1 METQV
6 SLLLTKFTLAF
17 GDFKNGFLEII
28 TNNKRENVPYPQ
40 INPISLIF
48 PPKFLKDKQLI
59 TINAKKKLG
68 NKYKIIA
75 HGELVLYK
83 NNFIEGKG
91 IVEKYMTMI
100 QIDSKVDTIKIN
112 KENMGKIFVKVNIEE
127 PYEEWLKKLPN
138 RGGFSSSNTKYR
150 KTLENKP
157 FKFPYRKINFDDNL
171 SLLTV
176 TKIDRENEDNQNINF
191 NLDEFM
197 NINEIKKV
205 KNLFEKN
212 YQNILPH
219 DFTNL
224 KQLNQ
229 NLYEHY
235 QQLDNIY
242 KNILSNI
249 KKENNEIK
257 IKAKETW
264 DKYKQNKK
272 QLYKNR
278 IEYKLKKQKLNEE
291 INSNKD
297 KKTSLKNSL
306 NDMIKYKKTIYNQIL
321 GQKDESSNNKIEEE
335 KNDIKIMT
343 DIVNKLYSLGYNIED
358 EMNGQEKN
366 ILNNI
371 LNDNENN
378 KNINEE
384 NEKNEVKS
392 EEEQKKEETKENNND
407 EDKNIENN
415 DNNVN
420 ENNNDVEDEGLSEQI
435 VALIERDVND
445 LYSRKLI
452 EKMKID
458 QINTVTYSFATG
470 QKKFT
475 ISFKIEN
482 NGLICSNGQTFSV
495 WLISNFGT

>member
-1 METQV
+1 M
-6 SLLLTKFTLAF
+6 S
-17 GDFKNGFLEII
+17 
-28 TNNKRENVPYPQ
+28 
-40 INPISLIF
+40 
-48 PPKFLKDKQLI
+48 
-59 TINAKKKLG
+59 
-68 NKYKIIA
+68 
-75 HGELVLYK
+75 
-83 NNFIEGKG
+83 
-91 IVEKYMTMI
+91 
-100 QIDSKVDTIKIN
+100 
-112 KENMGKIFVKVNIEE
+112 
-127 PYEEWLKKLPN
+127 
-138 RGGFSSSNTKYR
+138 
-150 KTLENKP
+150 
-157 FKFPYRKINFDDNL
+157 
-171 SLLTV
+171 
-176 TKIDRENEDNQNINF
+176 KIDRENEDNQNVNF

-205 KNLFEKN
+205 KNLFDKN

-219 DFTNL
+219 DLTNL

-235 QQLDNIY
+235 QQLDKAC

-264 DKYKQNKK
+264 DKYKQNKR

-278 IEYKLKKQKLNEE
+278 IEYKLKKQKLNKE

-321 GQKDESSNNKIEEE
+321 GQKDEGSDNKIEEE

-358 EMNGQEKN
+358 EMNEQEKN

-371 LNDNENN
+371 LNDNGNN

-392 EEEQKKEETKENNND
+392 EEEQKKEEIKENNND
-407 EDKNIENN
+407 KEKNIENN
-415 DNNVN
+415 DNKAN
-420 ENNNDVEDEGLSEQI
+420 ENNNAVEDEGLSEQI
-435 VALIERDVND
+435 VSLIERDVND

-458 QINTVTYSFATG
+458 QINTVTYSFANG
-470 QKKFT
+470 QKQLT

-482 NGLICSNGQTFSV
+482 NGLMCSNGQTFSV
-495 WLISNFGT
+495 WLISNFGTA